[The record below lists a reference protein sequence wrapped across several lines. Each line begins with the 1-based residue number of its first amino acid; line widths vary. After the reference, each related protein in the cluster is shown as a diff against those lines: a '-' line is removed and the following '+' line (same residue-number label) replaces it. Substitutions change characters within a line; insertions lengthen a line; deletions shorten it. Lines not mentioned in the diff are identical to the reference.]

1 MCIHISKVV
10 QGSAQLKASIYLSAS
25 RSDVRDL
32 CSLGRASRRNNN
44 VAAYEGLHLKH
55 KIAEMWGCRG
65 AGTAGEDPT
74 GQQKLQ
80 KAARCHSTEPGEES
94 IHLHFSLHSLC
105 SQQMSRVRLRA
116 LLLWECFVVVVG
128 FVWFFFLSFCF
139 AVCSGKAAQL
149 HRKGRSDPETLPCSP
164 HSVHGAALCLCL
176 GFPSL
181 VGKPLKCPDLQK
193 AAPG

>member
-128 FVWFFFLSFCF
+128 FVWFFFFVFLFCCLF
-139 AVCSGKAAQL
+139 WEGSSAAQE
-149 HRKGRSDPETLPCSP
+149 GE
-164 HSVHGAALCLCL
+164 V
-176 GFPSL
+176 
-181 VGKPLKCPDLQK
+181 
-193 AAPG
+193 